1 MRSTLTRAMTFAA
14 ILFTTLNAAGDAKGS
29 LVYKSKT
36 REFNVPIKF
45 AYLVKGPDAMDP
57 KVIVRRLIVSATDLT
72 ATIQKCT
79 TMSCADGKEADAMM
93 VDIGAGPRLNYWLN
107 LNGGLVQYSGTQDP
121 KALTATTDTPARLA
135 GKLVFDGSAAGGPKV
150 DLEFDAT
157 LLKEFTRAR

>member
-1 MRSTLTRAMTFAA
+1 MRSTLTRAMTLAT
-14 ILFTTLNAAGDAKGS
+14 ILFTTLSAAADATGT

-79 TMSCADGKEADAMM
+79 TMSCADGTGADAMM

-107 LNGGLVQYSGTQDP
+107 LNDGLVQYSGTADP
-121 KALTATTDTPARLA
+121 KSLTATTDTPAKLA
-135 GKLVFDGSAAGGPKV
+135 GKLVFDGSGAGGPKV
-150 DLEFDAT
+150 SIDFDAS